1 VHPPQYRSVLGFL
14 GSGRTGTRRASPP
27 PKKNTARFSGFLGSG
42 LLRRYTSSL
51 DDGNQQGQFYYEMN
65 SELRFVAQSSDPER
79 RNVTSRAWELQMYH
93 MMAALGKLS
102 SERKVLYRGRNDDY
116 AGIKA
121 LYTEHRQIKF
131 GAWTSCSTELG
142 TAVRMS
148 GPEPGG
154 IVLKIEAKNAKC
166 IQRVSLYSAENEYL
180 LPPEEAFVVIRHLE
194 EKVEVEGVERTV
206 QIIHLFQLCN
216 DKNVVNT

>member
-1 VHPPQYRSVLGFL
+1 
-14 GSGRTGTRRASPP
+14 
-27 PKKNTARFSGFLGSG
+27 
-42 LLRRYTSSL
+42 L
-51 DDGNQQGQFYYEMN
+51 DDGNQMGQFYYEMN
-65 SELRFVAQSSDPER
+65 SELRFIAQSSDLER
-79 RNVTSRAWELQMYH
+79 RNVAMSAWEMQMYH
-93 MMAALGKLS
+93 MMAALGKLP
-102 SERKVLYRGRNDDY
+102 SEKKVLYRGRNDDY

-131 GAWTSCSTELG
+131 GAWTSCSTDLS

-148 GPEPGG
+148 GAEPGG

-166 IQRVSLYSAENEYL
+166 IQRVSLYAAENEYL
-180 LPPEEAFVVIRHLE
+180 LPPEEVFVVIRHLE

-216 DKNVVNT
+216 DKNIVNT